1 MTNTERDIG
10 RLEEVAESLK
20 EQVRLLREE
29 NANLKQE
36 LAEIKEL
43 IAQIRGGSRVLFWLG
58 GLASGG
64 VGAAL
69 FKYLPTIFAR

>member
-10 RLEEVAESLK
+10 RLEAVAESL
-20 EQVRLLREE
+20 ERQ
-29 NANLKQE
+29 NQNLTQEIAALKKE
-36 LAEIKEL
+36 LAEIKDL
-43 IAQIRGGSRVLFWLG
+43 ISQIKGGSRVLFWLG

>member
-1 MTNTERDIG
+1 MTSTERDIG

-36 LAEIKEL
+36 LAEIKDL

-69 FKYLPTIFAR
+69 FKWVPIILAR